1 MLHVLNNIANKARK
15 LSAKEI
21 DIVADFYNEL
31 SVKSTT
37 RGGRGTASRVAVDL
51 EAELPSDSNY
61 RLSNSNFK
69 QYLDACFSTPNT
81 EYRDQLAMGRQFFVT
96 KGESVIER
104 LNGLVSKRHICL
116 RGSE

>member
-37 RGGRGTASRVAVDL
+37 RGCRVTASRVAVDL
-51 EAELPSDSNY
+51 EAELPSDSND
-61 RLSNSNFK
+61 RLSNSDFK
-69 QYLDACFSTPNT
+69 QYLCLFFYP
-81 EYRDQLAMGRQFFVT
+81 EYPDQMAMGRRFFVT

-104 LNGLVSKRHICL
+104 LNALVSERQICL
-116 RGSE
+116 Q